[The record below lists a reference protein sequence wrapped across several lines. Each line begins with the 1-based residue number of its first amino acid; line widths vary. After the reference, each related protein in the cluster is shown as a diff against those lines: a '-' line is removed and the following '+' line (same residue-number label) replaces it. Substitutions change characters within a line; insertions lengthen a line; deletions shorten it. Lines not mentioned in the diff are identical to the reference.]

1 MTKTQRLQIKTVR
14 AVGATQRRGSQTRNI
29 LFTFLMMILL
39 TGFAAAQLPVPASS
53 QFDITG
59 FLQAATVTNPGDA
72 HSGGTLKVNG
82 HRVIVPR
89 ETIVILPANALTWQE
104 LFANA
109 PAPYTGVA
117 TGMAMADIPA
127 PLTTWEVH
135 VVGNRVGNTYI
146 AGLIDI
152 SQQALNSGAGFIN
165 FIDYTNGEL
174 RVGGTIAVD
183 GAGNPVLSATDPGT
197 RVRINDP
204 VGRYGRSMSPD
215 GRFTVDPDNPTI
227 MASTSYPMCLPRTAP
242 VGGIT
247 TDALCPEGNR
257 PITAPATP
265 TSPAV
270 YNTNFTTNNLTNPG
284 FPQFPGV
291 FPDSTLQAPFEVG
304 DWITFAGTLVA
315 DPGVTAGP
323 TAGPWPGD
331 ANTYISAHTIV
342 NNVAIYTF
350 QGSNPAYV
358 MTEVTIIGTGGLTV
372 LGAGEAVIRTRFEGM
387 TTDVDPSG
395 AAQRKIHLY
404 GIDLDSAGNTTD
416 RDWGTIGVDPGPPN
430 GAVKGRWRFRPPCLP
445 FGSVPTKPD
454 KDCVMNQA
462 GSFLPVTREMR
473 AVIEGL
479 QSQNPA
485 NPGAITSANGLFFGQ
500 YHAPILEYIFPE
512 NIPGTPIV
520 ENNFNSIPFL
530 ACGGYSSSGIPGGT
544 STLAGIL
551 NPWPSNIAPNT
562 LNCVNLVTPPNNVVA
577 NANPSAV
584 ISGSGT
590 LVTLNATASGST
602 PMTFAWTQAPTDVP
616 QVILNNA
623 NTATASFTTPVVAAT
638 TTLNFTATATNSA
651 GSASASTSVTVSVD
665 IPVVNHVAP
674 QTVFSGTPVTMVISG
689 TDPGGLPLTFAVTQ
703 TSGPAPNNPPGLV
716 VTQNPPNGATAT
728 FTVTLPVGAPAATLN
743 FSIVATNSANQASAP
758 EFTSVTVNPLADQL
772 SITSVEYRTSK
783 QRLIVNVTDATDN
796 PAIQIFLNP
805 YRCEVNGPPC
815 TQQANGTWMYNP
827 DPAAGGVG
835 NVLTYGVGG
844 LYLIDVVGAPRPACN
859 LGGNYATPCNN
870 VSISVR
876 SSQGGTA
883 SSVVTKI
890 RQ

>member
-1 MTKTQRLQIKTVR
+1 
-14 AVGATQRRGSQTRNI
+14 
-29 LFTFLMMILL
+29 
-39 TGFAAAQLPVPASS
+39 
-53 QFDITG
+53 
-59 FLQAATVTNPGDA
+59 
-72 HSGGTLKVNG
+72 
-82 HRVIVPR
+82 
-89 ETIVILPANALTWQE
+89 
-104 LFANA
+104 
-109 PAPYTGVA
+109 
-117 TGMAMADIPA
+117 
-127 PLTTWEVH
+127 
-135 VVGNRVGNTYI
+135 
-146 AGLIDI
+146 
-152 SQQALNSGAGFIN
+152 
-165 FIDYTNGEL
+165 
-174 RVGGTIAVD
+174 
-183 GAGNPVLSATDPGT
+183 
-197 RVRINDP
+197 
-204 VGRYGRSMSPD
+204 
-215 GRFTVDPDNPTI
+215 
-227 MASTSYPMCLPRTAP
+227 
-242 VGGIT
+242 
-247 TDALCPEGNR
+247 
-257 PITAPATP
+257 
-265 TSPAV
+265 
-270 YNTNFTTNNLTNPG
+270 
-284 FPQFPGV
+284 
-291 FPDSTLQAPFEVG
+291 
-304 DWITFAGTLVA
+304 
-315 DPGVTAGP
+315 
-323 TAGPWPGD
+323 
-331 ANTYISAHTIV
+331 
-342 NNVAIYTF
+342 
-350 QGSNPAYV
+350 
-358 MTEVTIIGTGGLTV
+358 
-372 LGAGEAVIRTRFEGM
+372 
-387 TTDVDPSG
+387 
-395 AAQRKIHLY
+395 
-404 GIDLDSAGNTTD
+404 
-416 RDWGTIGVDPGPPN
+416 
-430 GAVKGRWRFRPPCLP
+430 
-445 FGSVPTKPD
+445 
-454 KDCVMNQA
+454 MNQA

-716 VTQNPPNGATAT
+716 VTQNPPSGATAT

-844 LYLIDVVGAPRPACN
+844 LYLIDVVGVPRPACN

-883 SSVVTKI
+883 TSVVTKI